1 MRGSKTGHRSYGS
14 LTPDGRCFYRLPIS
28 HDRQKGDHAALRE
41 ICLLDGILLLVQEHA
56 LFKDY
61 LFQVGLKER
70 EICRLKRRQQ
80 AILAARRGAIV
91 DHTRSLPLEP
101 VELMTAVM
109 GGGAPGQRPTEIKSN
124 ISA

>member
-1 MRGSKTGHRSYGS
+1 LIG
-14 LTPDGRCFYRLPIS
+14 
-28 HDRQKGDHAALRE
+28 ALSDDAVTFTCRFFE
-41 ICLLDGILLLVQEHA
+41 A
-56 LFKDY
+56 LFKDC

-91 DHTRSLPLEP
+91 HHTRSLPLEP

-124 ISA
+124 SNGSRLSFRESLWNS